1 MRCGRSGLQSLTL
14 MSCYGQGPCSPSAA
28 SGRFRTSPRPLRQR
42 PGRLPPASF
51 HWDQESEAPPTPRP
65 PERSRF
71 LSKVKGQHHGPP
83 GGSQGL
89 SFQGGGKR
97 GGRAP
102 PVVAQQSLAP
112 RGAGGAWPACGAQG
126 GHGEVLLAS
135 GPRMGP
141 GQAPES
147 RAPRPPPQTELGAAS
162 AAAKPSRNSLLSLPP
177 CSRLHTAYMQPMLMV
192 RINGNSF

>member
-1 MRCGRSGLQSLTL
+1 MRPIWTPVPDLDLMLPTGTLLSQCSLGEVQNKPPPAPPAAWT
-14 MSCYGQGPCSPSAA
+14 SPSCLVSLG
-28 SGRFRTSPRPLRQR
+28 SGVRAP
-42 PGRLPPASF
+42 
-51 HWDQESEAPPTPRP
+51 APPSERP
-65 PERSRF
+65 RF
-71 LSKVKGQHHGPP
+71 LSRVKGQHHGPP

-112 RGAGGAWPACGAQG
+112 RGAGGAWPTCGARG

-162 AAAKPSRNSLLSLPP
+162 AAAKPSSNSLLSLPP
-177 CSRLHTAYMQPMLMV
+177 CSRLHTADMQPMLMV

>member
-1 MRCGRSGLQSLTL
+1 MRPIWTPVPDLDLMLWTGALFSQCSLREVQNKPPPAPPAAWT
-14 MSCYGQGPCSPSAA
+14 SPSCLVSLG
-28 SGRFRTSPRPLRQR
+28 SGV
-42 PGRLPPASF
+42 GGPP
-51 HWDQESEAPPTPRP
+51 HPRP

-112 RGAGGAWPACGAQG
+112 RGAGGAWPACGARG

-177 CSRLHTAYMQPMLMV
+177 CSRLHTADMQPMLMV